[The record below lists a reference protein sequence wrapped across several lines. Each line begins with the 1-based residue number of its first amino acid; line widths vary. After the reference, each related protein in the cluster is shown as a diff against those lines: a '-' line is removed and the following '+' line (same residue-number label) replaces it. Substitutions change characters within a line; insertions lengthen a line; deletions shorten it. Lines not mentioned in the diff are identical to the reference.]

1 MPINEP
7 QGLLQREVAELL
19 NISRPRVAQL
29 VAAGHLRRNAAGKID
44 RAEVERCKRDEPIA
58 WAHPEAKGGRPSP
71 EKLAKQRAATL
82 WQLVAGAMNREGWG
96 DLRND
101 EWRRLHEDLSAA
113 MKHYGLRV
121 EQ

>member
-1 MPINEP
+1 MPINKTA
-7 QGLLQREVAELL
+7 GLLQREVAELL

-29 VAAGHLRRNAAGKID
+29 VAAGHLGRNAAGKID
-44 RAEVERCKRDEPIA
+44 REEVERCKQEEPIN
-58 WAHPEAKGGRPSP
+58 WTHPAARGGRPSQQ
-71 EKLAKQRAATL
+71 KLAEQRNATL

-101 EWRRLHEDLSAA
+101 EWRHLYKALSVA